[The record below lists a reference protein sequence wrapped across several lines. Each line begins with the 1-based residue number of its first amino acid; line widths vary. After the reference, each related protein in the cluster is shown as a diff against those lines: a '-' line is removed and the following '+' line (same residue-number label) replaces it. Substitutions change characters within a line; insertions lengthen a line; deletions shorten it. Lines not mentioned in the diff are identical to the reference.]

1 MARTEQYKIASLF
14 SHSDVCSPTRLPMT
28 DNGQTPTNELL
39 GYGERRSAEGVIA
52 RMDAAVRA
60 FFSDGQSGKDAL
72 EAATRAFALDVCAD
86 GMTRGGAISRVQAL
100 IRAGAP
106 TSDPDKLQPI
116 LEDAEKWCSESC
128 DEIHTRRRRQ
138 S

>member
-1 MARTEQYKIASLF
+1 
-14 SHSDVCSPTRLPMT
+14 MT
-28 DNGQTPTNELL
+28 DNGHTSPNELL

-60 FFSDGQSGKDAL
+60 YFSDGKSGKDAL
-72 EAATRAFALDVCAD
+72 EAATRAFALDVCAN
-86 GMTRGGAISRVQAL
+86 GITRGGATSRVQAL

-106 TSDPDKLQPI
+106 TADHDKLQPI
-116 LEDAEKWCSESC
+116 LEEAEKWCTESC
-128 DEIHTRRRRQ
+128 EEIHTRRRRE